1 MRAILIDPFSKSV
14 GAIDVKPGLAG
25 IRKAVACEIVTA
37 VPLADGSS
45 EVVYLDDE
53 GMLTSGQAHFA
64 LAGHPQ
70 PYAGKGLVLGTAGG
84 GEDGPATT
92 SVRDILCMV
101 RWLEREAVGR
111 FADDGG
117 LDWFLISD
125 GTAERIPMRPEG
137 IDDED

>member
-1 MRAILIDPFSKSV
+1 MRAVLIDPVTKTV
-14 GAIDVKPGLAG
+14 AETDVVPGLSG
-25 IRKAVACEIVTA
+25 IRNTIGSDVVTA
-37 VPLADGSS
+37 VPLRDGSDD
-45 EVVYLDDE
+45 VVYLDDE
-53 GMLTSGQAHFA
+53 GLFVSDQAYFG
-64 LAGHPQ
+64 LIGHPQ

-137 IDDED
+137 VDDED